1 VLEMVEAINLVS
13 CRCNANLKLAGE
25 FWPENLRARVKARP
39 GWQQV
44 AELGLLPRSKVTEL
58 FATARAGLL
67 VFHPDPNNVQAQPN
81 KLFEYMAA
89 GLPVIASNF
98 PLWKEIVTGIGC
110 GVLVDPL
117 KPTEIA
123 DAIEYLLTHPA
134 EAEQMGIRGREAVEK
149 KFNWE
154 CEERKLLQ
162 FYEGLLAGREK
173 HRGALRKGGASASPQ
188 SAPQQS
194 Q

>member
-1 VLEMVEAINLVS
+1 
-13 CRCNANLKLAGE
+13 
-25 FWPENLRARVKARP
+25 
-39 GWQQV
+39 
-44 AELGLLPRSKVTEL
+44 
-58 FATARAGLL
+58 
-67 VFHPDPNNVQAQPN
+67 
-81 KLFEYMAA
+81 LFEYMAA

-134 EAEQMGIRGREAVEK
+134 EAEQMGIRGREAVER

-154 CEERKLLQ
+154 CEQHKLLQ
-162 FYEGLLAGREK
+162 FYESLLAGREK
-173 HRGALRKGGASASPQ
+173 HFRALRKGGASAPPE